1 MATKTAILYAR
12 VSTKAQA
19 EEDRYSL
26 PQQLAA
32 LREYAA
38 REGYVVPKGHE
49 VVDPGHSGATL
60 DRPGMDRVRD
70 LVAAGGVSV
79 VLAQDRDRFAREP
92 GLLWLLGEEF
102 AAHGCV
108 LRAMN
113 GRGDESP
120 EGELTDGVLDQL
132 AKYER
137 AKLAER
143 GRRGKL
149 QKARQG
155 KIPGRWPLM
164 GFLYA
169 DDGLVVDE
177 GRMAHVRRM
186 FRMVGLEG
194 ETMQTVKRAFERN
207 GVGTQ
212 RGAEHWDATAIRRM
226 IDSDIYLAR
235 PYEEVAALVSPEVAA
250 GLDRGCSYGIFWY
263 NKVRHKQAHTGPKR
277 NVREPNDPSEWIA
290 VPVPDPGIPRE
301 WVEKARSAVK
311 DNARQPDADRRF
323 WELKSLLFCPCGRR
337 LTTFVARRKYK
348 STSYTTFHYVCS
360 HRRRHGAGSCEH
372 ARYHKAQELEERVRR
387 LILDLIS
394 RPEVMM
400 ERVREDVEREKDRL
414 RHSDRERAGWAE
426 ELVKVE
432 RRRDAYVE
440 MRADGDITKE
450 EFREKTAGLEAR
462 KAAAERELGAL
473 DGSAERQR
481 YLDSLPDLIEEYI
494 RELPDLVH
502 GREGTVREHVT
513 VPPEPPEDGSLNIYK
528 PTPERVRQRTPEEIE
543 ELRDAEER
551 ERGRRYR
558 AAYDMLG
565 LKIVARKDGT
575 LEVSGT
581 FGLREMKRGGEP
593 DSVWRSVTGQGDED
607 APTPNDSGDGD
618 EDRCHDLRRS
628 QISPCLGNLCARAG

>member
-1 MATKTAILYAR
+1 VAKIAILYAR

-32 LREYAA
+32 LREYAKS
-38 REGYVVPKGHE
+38 EGYVVPEGHE
-49 VVDPGHSGATL
+49 ITDPGHSGATL

-70 LVAAGGVSV
+70 LVAMGDVSV

-92 GLLWLLGEEF
+92 AYLYILKEEF
-102 AAHGCV
+102 EAHGCA

-113 GRGDESP
+113 SRGDDSP
-120 EGELTDGVLDQL
+120 EGELTDGMLDQL

-137 AKLAER
+137 AKLMER

-155 KIPGRWPLM
+155 KLPGRWAPM
-164 GFLYA
+164 GFSNA
-169 DDGLVVDE
+169 DDGYVVDE
-177 GRMAHVRRM
+177 SRMAHVRRM
-186 FRMVGLEG
+186 FRMVAEG
-194 ETMQTVKRAFERN
+194 ASMYAVKRAFERD
-207 GVGTQ
+207 GVATQ
-212 RGAEHWDATAIRRM
+212 RGAEHWDATVIRRM
-226 IDSDIYLAR
+226 IENDVYLAHTH
-235 PYEEVAALVSPEVAA
+235 EEVANLVSPEVAA
-250 GLDRGCSYGIFWY
+250 RLDPERSYGIFFY
-263 NKVRHKQAHTGPKR
+263 NKVRHKKTHTGPTR
-277 NVREPNDPSEWIA
+277 NVRKPNERSEWIA
-290 VPVPDPGIPRE
+290 VPVPDAGIPRE
-301 WVEKARSAVK
+301 WVEKARAAVK
-311 DNARQPDADRRF
+311 DNARSPDAGRRF

-348 STSYTTFHYVCS
+348 TTSYTTYHYVCS

-372 ARYHKAQELEERVRR
+372 ARYHTAHEIEGRVRK
-387 LILDLIS
+387 LVLDLVS

-400 ERVREDVEREKDRL
+400 ERVREDVAREKERL
-414 RHSDRERAGWAE
+414 RHSDKERAGWAK
-426 ELVKVE
+426 ELTEVE

-450 EFREKTAGLEAR
+450 EFREKAAGLDKR
-462 KAAAERELGAL
+462 RAAAERELAAL
-473 DGSAERQR
+473 GGGAERLG

-513 VPPEPPEDGSLNIYK
+513 VPPEPAEDGTPSVYK
-528 PTPERVRQRTPEEIE
+528 LTPERVRKRTPEEIE
-543 ELRDAEER
+543 ELRDEEER

-558 AAYDMLG
+558 AVYDMLG
-565 LKIVARKDGT
+565 LKIVARKDRT

-581 FGLREMKRGGEP
+581 FGLRDMECGGEP
-593 DSVWRSVTGQGDED
+593 TSVWRSVTGQDLGDD
-607 APTPNDSGDGD
+607 PTLGAPGDGD
-618 EDRCHDLRRS
+618 EDRCHDLRWPP
-628 QISPCLGNLCARAG
+628 ISPYPGNPCVRAG